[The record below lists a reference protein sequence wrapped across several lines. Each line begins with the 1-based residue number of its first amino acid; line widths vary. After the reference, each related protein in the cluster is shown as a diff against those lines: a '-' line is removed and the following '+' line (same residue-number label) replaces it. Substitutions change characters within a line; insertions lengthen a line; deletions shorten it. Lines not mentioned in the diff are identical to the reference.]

1 MPKSSV
7 RGTSL
12 LRITGKRMRRGGESG
27 NGPSKRVQP
36 RLPSLFHPH
45 RCVFCQRVHMVACPD
60 ARARSCAI
68 ICRLCAAIVSEGFE
82 AHRLEK
88 GVTH

>member
-1 MPKSSV
+1 MRGRGVTKPRNRASRARSSEV
-7 RGTSL
+7 QAQ
-12 LRITGKRMRRGGESG
+12 RRASAST
-27 NGPSKRVQP
+27 NGSR
-36 RLPSLFHPH
+36 RLPYLFHPH
-45 RCVFCQRVHMVACPD
+45 RCVLCQRVQMVACPD

-88 GVTH
+88 GVQH